1 MVNSKKQV
9 LEEVKKLKAERKK
22 VKDTLK
28 AWAEGNNEVY
38 DENGM
43 KVDK

>member
-1 MVNSKKQV
+1 MSKSSKLV

-22 VKDTLK
+22 IKDTLK
-28 AWAEGNNEVY
+28 AWAEGSTEIY

-43 KVDK
+43 RMAK

>member
-1 MVNSKKQV
+1 
-9 LEEVKKLKAERKK
+9 LRIKAERKK
-22 VKDTLK
+22 LKDALK
-28 AWAEGNNEVY
+28 AWAEGSTEVY